1 MVYIYLIAAV
11 VVAGS
16 LPASAFA
23 PGAAALVSRK
33 CDHRSYRRSFAV
45 MSQPPPTFTVIG
57 EDEHEQEHEAP
68 RAAET
73 LGAYLPEDDEQETP
87 LTSVAPVQPSDGFS
101 TLSEQ
106 SPAAVSADAIA
117 GDDSGR
123 VLIPLSELTA
133 GQVRDELT
141 GTHCKKL
148 TLIPCGGGTAL
159 CRENL
164 AKV

>member
-1 MVYIYLIAAV
+1 MMHRCLIAAV

-23 PGAAALVSRK
+23 PGAAALVSGK

-57 EDEHEQEHEAP
+57 EDAHEQEHEAP

-73 LGAYLPEDDEQETP
+73 LGAYLPEDDQETP
-87 LTSVAPVQPSDGFS
+87 LTSVAPVQPSDDVT

-106 SPAAVSADAIA
+106 SPAVASAGAIA

-133 GQVRDELT
+133 GQVRNELT
-141 GTHCKKL
+141 NTHC
-148 TLIPCGGGTAL
+148 IQSQY
-159 CRENL
+159 
-164 AKV
+164 